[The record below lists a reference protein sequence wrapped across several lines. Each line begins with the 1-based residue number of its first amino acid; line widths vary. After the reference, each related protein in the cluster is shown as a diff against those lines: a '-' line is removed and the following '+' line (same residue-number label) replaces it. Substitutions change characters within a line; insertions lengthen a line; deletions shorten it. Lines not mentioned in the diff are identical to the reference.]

1 MGYGSTNEIK
11 NKPMEIKDEKNNKPM
26 EIKDEI
32 NDKPMEFKDEI
43 KNKPMEIKDEINN
56 KPVKMKDE
64 IKPKPVEIKDE
75 INNKPVEIKDEITEP
90 GNYYYCLNEKVI
102 SYIEELK
109 EKKDQDIKNRKE
121 KGGDKFY
128 PLFRRIELDFTTK
141 ETIMNIQYFI
151 YQEITANLL

>member
-1 MGYGSTNEIK
+1 MGCGSTN
-11 NKPMEIKDEKNNKPM
+11 
-26 EIKDEI
+26 
-32 NDKPMEFKDEI
+32 EI

-75 INNKPVEIKDEITEP
+75 ITEP
-90 GNYYYCLNEKVI
+90 GNYYYCLNEKEI

-109 EKKDQDIKNRKE
+109 EKKDQDIKNGKE

-128 PLFRRIELDFTTK
+128 PLFRRIELDFTTT
-141 ETIMNIQYFI
+141 ETIIKEYLVFYIPRNYSKSTLI
-151 YQEITANLL
+151 YQGTLPISDMTKNILEKNPNRYPK